1 LLYLSIEY
9 VNFQEGA
16 IKECGING
24 VNNEDLILMVIA
36 RLQAFQDSPYKCRE
50 NAMAI
55 TKLEECLMWL
65 RKRTLDREAK
75 GIEGTSEI

>member
-1 LLYLSIEY
+1 
-9 VNFQEGA
+9 
-16 IKECGING
+16 
-24 VNNEDLILMVIA
+24 MVIT

-50 NAMAI
+50 NDMAI

-65 RKRTLDREAK
+65 RKRTLDRGVK